1 MLSFSE
7 RRRLAV
13 ALIITLIAVP
23 ALLLSRGD
31 SSKGSDNAPVTSL
44 ANSYST
50 DDSKPL
56 DPAFLPEV
64 GATTTIGP
72 ITVNVPPTPT
82 GTHVKGE
89 ASFIRWPSELT
100 RDKTICATPHAKI
113 GTEITVTNLDNGRS
127 LTCMN
132 ATTESRGD
140 LVIII
145 DADRFIEIADLVD
158 APIPVEIVF

>member
-1 MLSFSE
+1 MFTPTE
-7 RRRLAV
+7 RRRLAI
-13 ALIITLIAVP
+13 ALIVTVIAIP
-23 ALLLSRGD
+23 ALMLSGG
-31 SSKGSDNAPVTSL
+31 SS
-44 ANSYST
+44 
-50 DDSKPL
+50 DDPGESSSNVAVATIPLNDDTEPL
-56 DPAFLPEV
+56 DPAFLPTPDPS
-64 GATTTIGP
+64 TTVGP
-72 ITVNVPPTPT
+72 ITVNVPPPAT

-100 RDKTICATPHAKI
+100 KNKTICATPHAKI
-113 GTEITVTNLDNGRS
+113 GTEITVTNLDNGRT

-132 ATTESRGD
+132 ATTESRGS